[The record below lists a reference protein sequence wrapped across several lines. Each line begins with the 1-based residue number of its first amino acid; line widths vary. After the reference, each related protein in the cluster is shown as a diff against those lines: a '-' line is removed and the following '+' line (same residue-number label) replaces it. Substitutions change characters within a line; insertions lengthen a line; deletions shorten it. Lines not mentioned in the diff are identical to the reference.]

1 MSNEL
6 LRHRAYVAKVA
17 IETAKT
23 PYERAAARQEG
34 LAVRADLQKHLADEQ
49 ALALFK
55 STPARSMVGVWK
67 AAELVHDR
75 PIFMTGP
82 AETRIMGPVKL
93 PDGTMATP
101 NPQGQIT
108 VPLKFLDEMMARG
121 YFRANS
127 VITNLTDTTVP
138 TPAHLNSV
146 L

>member
-1 MSNEL
+1 MNNEYL
-6 LRHRAYVAKVA
+6 LQHRAHAAMVA
-17 IETAKT
+17 IETART
-23 PYERAAARQEG
+23 PMEKYNARQAG
-34 LAVRADLQKHLADEQ
+34 LAVKADLEKSLGDEA
-49 ALALFK
+49 ALAVFRK
-55 STPARSMVGVWK
+55 SQPRSMVGVWK

-82 AETRIMGPVKL
+82 AETRITRPVKL

-127 VITNLTDTTVP
+127 VITNLNTETP